1 MMTASAD
8 QEILDQFSSG
18 ERDAAFRRLVE
29 AHGRTVYNIALFTLN
44 DEILAE
50 DATQDAFIR
59 IYRHLGKFK
68 GEAKLSTWVY
78 RIVKNVCYDY
88 LKKRRHNPM
97 DEMEERYLVDNDGFS
112 PEEIVLSDWRHGA
125 VRDAVERLPAGQ
137 RLAITLYY
145 FQEKS
150 YEEVA
155 AIMGQPLNTVKSHLH
170 RAKATLA
177 ESLGTAKGVSHER
190 ATV

>member
-1 MMTASAD
+1 MGSFAEE
-8 QEILDQFSSG
+8 EILGRFRAGDR
-18 ERDAAFRRLVE
+18 EEAFRILVE
-29 AHGRTVYNIALFTLN
+29 THGRAVYNIALFTLD
-44 DEILAE
+44 DEVLAE

-68 GEAKLSTWVY
+68 GEARLSTWIY

-88 LKKRRHNPM
+88 LKKRRHTPM
-97 DEMEERYLVDNDGFS
+97 DEAEERHLMDGNGFS
-112 PEEIVLSDWRHGA
+112 PEEEVLSEWQHKA
-125 VRDAVERLPAGQ
+125 VRDAVEQLPVKQ

-145 FQEKS
+145 FQDKS

-170 RAKATLA
+170 RAKVVLA
-177 ESLGTAKGVSHER
+177 SRLGVTKGVSYER